1 MTRPVHFVGSIP
13 LADTEAVF
21 RALAASVG
29 GRAKRWP
36 DGETGER
43 AYWIRWQ
50 KQTFEFLPDATTSTV
65 FTTAYAGLGR

>member
-1 MTRPVHFVGSIP
+1 MTDQNRPKYPIDFVGSIP
-13 LADTEAVF
+13 LESAETVF

-29 GRAKRWP
+29 ERASRWLDGETGERASRWL

-50 KQTFEFLPDATTSTV
+50 K
-65 FTTAYAGLGR
+65 